1 MSLCGRNFASYLQAT
16 LAALSF
22 LLPYARAE
30 AREVVDAYAVRK
42 ALADAAVVSEA
53 QRLDTLADR
62 QAAAELVSALARLP
76 QVAAKGTIAHD
87 WLLDRGLHAL
97 ATVKPTPSARAL
109 VQQIALEQPQI
120 FIRVDPD
127 HGQHAVPLY
136 DPGATARFVLRTWE
150 RTAVRERAAA
160 ALVANERWPIEHF
173 ARAETAADDSTR
185 SGVVDAFRTAD
196 PSLLARQRDAL
207 AAALRNGERVDEL
220 AAVVAERLGDDD
232 LYVEVLNSAE
242 PVVALDALKH
252 ARQALGDARAL
263 DVLIAA
269 SRRPEIASA
278 ALLEIGAIGR
288 EEARARAYLFEMLRE
303 PSLGPS
309 AAAALASLHDSAV
322 TAELGRQLRA
332 QTPDVARRHMAL
344 ALKLEGSLAAR
355 AQLEQFLATRTGSA
369 KLQKEVR
376 AWLAQ

>member
-1 MSLCGRNFASYLQAT
+1 LFAY
-16 LAALSF
+16 AL
-22 LLPYARAE
+22 AE
-30 AREVVDAYAVRK
+30 AREVVDAAAVRK
-42 ALADAAVVSEA
+42 ALADTAVVSEA

-76 QVAAKGTIAHD
+76 QLAAKGTIAHE

-97 ATVKPTPSARAL
+97 AKVKPTPSARTL

-120 FIRVDPD
+120 FVRVDPD

-136 DPGATARFVLRTWE
+136 DPRATARFVLRTWE
-150 RTAVRERAAA
+150 RTAARERAAA
-160 ALVANERWPIEHF
+160 ALLANESWPIERF
-173 ARAETAADDSTR
+173 ARAHAAADDPTR

-196 PSLLARQRDAL
+196 PSLLARQREAL
-207 AAALRNGERVDEL
+207 AGALRNGERVDEL
-220 AAVVAERLGDDD
+220 AAVVAERLHDHD
-232 LYVEVLNSAE
+232 LYGEVLSSTE
-242 PVVALDALKH
+242 PVVALDALKR
-252 ARQALGDARAL
+252 ARKALGDARAL

-278 ALLEIGAIGR
+278 ALLEIGAIAR
-288 EEARARAYLFEMLRE
+288 EEVRARDYLFEMLRE
-303 PSLGPS
+303 LSGGPS

-344 ALKLEGSLAAR
+344 ALKLEGSPAAR
-355 AQLEQFLATRTGSA
+355 AQLEQFLAARAGST
-369 KLQKEVR
+369 KLQNEVR